1 MPIKGLT
8 DRGLSFPEIGQI
20 RKGAKKGNNRPGAD
34 LTYFRVEFGD
44 KEQKT
49 AENFRNVY
57 GDQPNAIRII
67 LPFNEIERM
76 WDAWLEAYTAGRMVA
91 RSDGE
96 FIKYQLDDQGEII
109 VKNGFDLA
117 GNVVPHP
124 ADNIAGHDYK
134 GRDVEFKP
142 TGRLKVIIPEL
153 SRAAYL
159 TVMTT
164 SVHDIGNISAQLGA
178 FKELNEGQLAG
189 IPFVLRRKPK
199 EISTPSGENG
209 QRVRR
214 KKWLISIEAD
224 QEWVKARLGGL
235 KNIAMPNAE
244 ELLLPASVEEQIDG
258 SDYEPDEDEI
268 IEGEEWDGELL
279 DENNPKPVERESGD
293 PGITPQ
299 MLVDEQ
305 IVEHVR
311 YAEALMNLLSIPS
324 GAPAREGLE
333 RVGVYMQWRKIYAKN
348 TDKDRKASAEKA
360 IAGELPD

>member
-20 RKGAKKGNNRPGAD
+20 RKGAKKGDNRPGAD

-44 KEQKT
+44 KEQAT
-49 AENFRNVY
+49 AENFRKVY

-67 LPFNEIERM
+67 LPFNETERM

-96 FIKYQLDDQGEII
+96 FIKYQLDDQGEIV

-117 GNVVPHP
+117 GNLVPHP

-199 EISTPSGENG
+199 EISTPSGQNG
-209 QRVRR
+209 QRARR
-214 KKWLISIEAD
+214 VKWLISIEAD

-235 KNIAMPNAE
+235 KNLAMPNAE
-244 ELLLPASVEEQIDG
+244 ELLLPASIPEQIDS

-268 IEGEEWDGELL
+268 IEGEEWEGGLF
-279 DENNPKPVERESGD
+279 DENEPATREPGE
-293 PGITPQ
+293 PGISAQ
-299 MLVDEQ
+299 MLVDEE
-305 IVEHVR
+305 IVEQVKH
-311 YAEALMNLLSIPS
+311 AEALLLLLSIPS
-324 GAPAREGLE
+324 GAPAGQALKRINL
-333 RVGVYMQWRKIYAKN
+333 YMQWRKVYAKN
-348 TDKDRKASAEKA
+348 TEKDRKLSAEKA
-360 IAGELPD
+360 IAGEQP